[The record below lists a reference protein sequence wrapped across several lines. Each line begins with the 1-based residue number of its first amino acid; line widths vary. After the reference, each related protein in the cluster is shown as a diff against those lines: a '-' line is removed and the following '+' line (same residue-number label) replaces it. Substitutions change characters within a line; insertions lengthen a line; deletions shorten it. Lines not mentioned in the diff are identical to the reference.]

1 MVREMSTRR
10 MNRRLPMAVLVALV
24 AAACGDDEDEE
35 IFSIDP
41 EPVTSQDNNPFSDI
55 DSDTP
60 PPAEVAV
67 SATIDGFSGV
77 RLVAETPTLQTTVPG
92 TLVAEAPVFRVED
105 ENGAPVPGLAV
116 QFQAIEGGSVIDTTT
131 VTDADGRATQTGWRS
146 GPSIGFYAMDAIVA
160 GSILRFAVEAT
171 SSYAIQ
177 LDFRSAVPPAI
188 REAFLQAAARWSG
201 VVRSELDDIPIDT
214 QELPENCGQT
224 SSSNV
229 VDVDDLLV
237 VVEVPDIDGVGG
249 VLGQAGPCIVRTADD
264 SPLVGSMEFDLADL
278 EGLLEI
284 GRLEEV
290 IRHEMGHVI
299 GIGTLWGDLIE
310 NPSVNNAGADTRF
323 IGSAATSAFQSLGG
337 SGDSVPVENDGQ
349 PGSSDGHWRE
359 SVFRNELMS
368 PRFTGRE
375 RSLPISIVT
384 VASLQDLD
392 LYSVNIEGV
401 DPFELPDS
409 QIMSLELD
417 EPSSLLVATDHLL
430 IRPSHAIDA
439 NGVITPLRSND

>member
-1 MVREMSTRR
+1 MSTRR
-10 MNRRLPMAVLVALV
+10 MDRWVPLAVLIASV
-24 AAACGDDEDEE
+24 AACGDDDEGDE
-35 IFSIDP
+35 IFDVDP
-41 EPVTSQDNNPFSDI
+41 QPVTSQDNNPFSDI

-67 SATIDGFSGV
+67 SASIDGFSGV

-92 TLVAEAPVFRVED
+92 TLVAQAPVLRAED
-105 ENGAPVPGLAV
+105 ENGAPVPGLTV
-116 QFQAIEGGSVIDTTT
+116 EFEAIEGGEVMDTMA
-131 VTDADGRATQTGWRS
+131 VTDADGRAVQTGWRS

-160 GSILRFAVEAT
+160 GTVLRFAVEAT

-188 REAFLQAAARWSG
+188 REAFQQAAARWSG
-201 VVRSELDDIPIDT
+201 VVRSELDDIPINT
-214 QELPENCGQT
+214 QELPEDCGQT

-229 VDVDDLLV
+229 VDVDDLLI

-290 IRHEMGHVI
+290 VLHEMGHVI
-299 GIGTLWGDLIE
+299 GIGTLWADLIE

-323 IGSAATSAFQSLGG
+323 LGSAATLAFQDLGG

-359 SVFRNELMS
+359 GVFRNELMS

-375 RSLPISIVT
+375 RSLPLSTVT

-392 LYSVNIEGV
+392 LYSVNVEGA
-401 DPFELPDS
+401 DPFELPES
-409 QIMSLELD
+409 EILSLELD
-417 EPSSLLVATDHLL
+417 EPGDAASDHLL
-430 IRPSHAIDA
+430 IRPSYAMDA